1 MKSRLQ
7 TSRRP
12 EKNRDVGWF
21 PKNMLVSQQSKYV
34 QNYSYVPMFKIREN
48 KDMIETTTL
57 GIEGDFIEQ
66 LWILSLEQC
75 PKRMKIA
82 ETSAFD
88 SMIFCM
94 KNGAFSAGGFEHVE
108 C

>member
-1 MKSRLQ
+1 MGMS
-7 TSRRP
+7 
-12 EKNRDVGWF
+12 GGF
-21 PKNMLVSQQSKYV
+21 PKICLFHNSQSMFKII
-34 QNYSYVPMFKIREN
+34 PMFKIREN
-48 KDMIETTTL
+48 KDVIETTTL
-57 GIEGDFIEQ
+57 GVEGDFIEQ

-88 SMIFCM
+88 SMFFCM
-94 KNGAFSAGGFEHVE
+94 KTGGFSAGGFEHVE